1 MLIKCDFG
9 APVKSKL
16 NQVKLAED
24 NNIISR
30 LLMLLSR
37 SGGNCENASLMEK
50 SLVNDI
56 LMEYLESI
64 DV

>member
-1 MLIKCDFG
+1 
-9 APVKSKL
+9 
-16 NQVKLAED
+16 
-24 NNIISR
+24 
-30 LLMLLSR
+30 MLLSR